1 MGAVAARWHHEPAS
15 GTETAS
21 SRPRPPAPA
30 RNVRSFGDCGAPS
43 GTRAAAA
50 AAAAHTHTHTHLGD
64 DQPPLRRAAR
74 DERRDERFE
83 RLLVER
89 LTRDAARGEARRG
102 ARGA

>member
-43 GTRAAAA
+43 ATRAAAA
-50 AAAAHTHTHTHLGD
+50 AAAAHTHTHTHTSATISRRCGA
-64 DQPPLRRAAR
+64 PLAMNVATNASSA
-74 DERRDERFE
+74 F
-83 RLLVER
+83 LSS
-89 LTRDAARGEARRG
+89 A
-102 ARGA
+102 